1 MKWFEET
8 EHDAISWDFCFYQHV
23 DEDLLCLPEDQSWL
37 LCCYTH
43 EIVHENKGT
52 ADSSHTLQ
60 HLLRHLRFFCH
71 TEQTDMFPV

>member
-1 MKWFEET
+1 MRFFVFT
-8 EHDAISWDFCFYQHV
+8 SMLTRNCSVYQKTKA
-23 DEDLLCLPEDQSWL
+23 DL

-60 HLLRHLRFFCH
+60 HLLRHLLRHLRFFCH
-71 TEQTDMFPV
+71 TEQTDTFPV